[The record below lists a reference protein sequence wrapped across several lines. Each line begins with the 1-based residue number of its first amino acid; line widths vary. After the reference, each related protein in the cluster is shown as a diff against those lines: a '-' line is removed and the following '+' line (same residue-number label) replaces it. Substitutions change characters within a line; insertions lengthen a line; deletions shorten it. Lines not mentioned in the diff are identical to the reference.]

1 MRKFFEFF
9 LEKYWNKDY
18 AFRERVKYL
27 IVIFL
32 IAASV
37 LPVMIVDGIVR
48 TRSLNILTTVVLSF
62 SIIVIIIS
70 LVLLRR
76 GHYFFAAHI
85 FFVILFSSVW
95 IDIFLNPSEVL
106 AERFDTF
113 GFVIALISL
122 TPLFLNKF
130 KGLLIY
136 FLLNETVLVI
146 FCYSQQGPRSISAT
160 TVFEFLVDSTIAMII
175 AGVSSLLLISINRRS
190 QEKNLELIKHQ
201 RIENERI
208 QKILDTVESVSGKL
222 TGSVDSM
229 SGEISSF
236 SEIAHN
242 QASSVEEITAT
253 IEEITS
259 NSESVHMMS
268 EGQNRSLKEV
278 LDKLSSLSLIVTQME
293 AEAKCIVEA
302 RNTLNRESEQTR
314 GTLNSLASS
323 VGTLAKD
330 IKEIEAAVGLID
342 NISDQINLLS
352 LNAAIE
358 AARAGEAGKGFAV
371 VADEVSKLAEQ
382 TNDNVKSIS
391 SLMQKN
397 IAGLNDSNDQI
408 KLFIRIMN
416 SMISSI
422 TMLGKSIDTI
432 VDKIREDNSL
442 NADIVT
448 STGAVMKTAEQVK
461 NAVTEQRSAIS
472 EVLKSVTSINETTQS
487 VAEGANNLS
496 LTANGVQNLGKE
508 LGEILNYKT
517 AAK

>member
-1 MRKFFEFF
+1 MQKFFDFF

-32 IAASV
+32 LSASV
-37 LPVMIVDGIVR
+37 LTVMIADGIIR
-48 TRSLNILTTVVLSF
+48 TQSLNILTTAVLSF
-62 SIIVIIIS
+62 SMMIIIVS
-70 LVLLRR
+70 LILLRS
-76 GHYFFAAHI
+76 GNYFLAAHI
-85 FFVILFSSVW
+85 FFVILFSAVW
-95 IDIFLNPSEVL
+95 TDIFLNPCEVL

-122 TPLFLNKF
+122 TPLFLNSF
-130 KGLLIY
+130 RGLLLY
-136 FLLNETVLVI
+136 FILNETVLVI
-146 FCYSQQGPRSISAT
+146 FCYTQQGPRSITTAT
-160 TVFEFLVDSTIAMII
+160 VMEFLMDSTIAMII
-175 AGVSSLLLISINRRS
+175 AGISSLLLININRRS

-201 RIENERI
+201 RSENERI
-208 QKILDTVESVSGKL
+208 QKVLDTVESVSEKL

-229 SGEISSF
+229 TGDISSF
-236 SEIAHN
+236 SEIAQN

-259 NSESVHMMS
+259 NSESVHSMT
-268 EGQNRSLKEV
+268 EGQNRSLNAV
-278 LDKLSSLSLIVTQME
+278 LEKLSALSLIVTQME
-293 AEAKCIVEA
+293 DEAKCIVDA
-302 RNTLNRESEQTR
+302 RDALNRESEQTR

-330 IKEIEAAVGLID
+330 IKEIESAVALID
-342 NISDQINLLS
+342 DISDQINLLS

-382 TNDNVKSIS
+382 TNDNVKTIS

-397 IAGLNDSNDQI
+397 IAGLNDSNEQI

-422 TMLGKSIDTI
+422 ATLGKSIDTI
-432 VDKIREDNSL
+432 VEKIREDNSL
-442 NADIVT
+442 NAGIVS
-448 STGAVMKTAEQVK
+448 STGVVMKTAEQVK
-461 NAVTEQRSAIS
+461 NAITEQRSAIS

-487 VAEGANNLS
+487 VAEGANSLS
-496 LTANGVQNLGKE
+496 VTANGVQDIGKE
-508 LGEILNYKT
+508 LSGILNYRTVSK
-517 AAK
+517 